1 MRRFVPV
8 SLSVFV
14 VAAAVTAMLLVNSA
28 SGWGEASRPSAGR
41 QWEYQVVDT
50 LNMLVHPQFTDPM
63 IDEMKNRGIKAVKT
77 LEVEFDRLGA
87 QGWELVSYAEHVAVF
102 KRLKKP

>member
-14 VAAAVTAMLLVNSA
+14 VAAAVAAMLLVDSA
-28 SGWGEASRPSAGR
+28 SGWGDGGRPGAGP
-41 QWEYQVVDT
+41 QWEYQVLDT
-50 LNMLVHPQFTDPM
+50 QSMLVHPQITDPM
-63 IDEMKNRGIKAVKT
+63 IDELKNRGIKAVKT
-77 LEVEFDRLGA
+77 LEVEFDRLGS

-102 KRLKKP
+102 KRVKKQ